1 MFTTLNSR
9 IGRTLVA
16 AVLPFSMTLGL
27 AAHTFAQT
35 ELAPATPTQQ
45 NQLARKY
52 SITMNG
58 TTITVR
64 FDRIDGSTVNGEVLI
79 GDTECPF
86 DAQFD
91 GQTLKGT
98 FVYGGN
104 DCPFTATV
112 QGTVIYL
119 DFAGTHLV
127 LQQVA

>member
-1 MFTTLNSR
+1 MFTTLNNR
-9 IGRTLVA
+9 IGHTLVA
-16 AVLPFSMTLGL
+16 AILPFSMTFGL
-27 AAHTFAQT
+27 AGHSFAQT
-35 ELAPATPTQQ
+35 QGAAASVTQQ

-58 TTITVR
+58 ITITVR
-64 FDRIDGSTVNGEVLI
+64 FDQIDGSTVNGVILV

-86 DAQFD
+86 GAQFD
-91 GQTLKGT
+91 GQTLKGM

-104 DCPFTATV
+104 QCPFTATV
-112 QGTVIYL
+112 QGAVIYL